1 MRQDHPAERPCLH
14 CGGAHFTWGMA
25 NGVVFMP
32 KSSLNVKL
40 AEVFAPLTT
49 ARRNRMSARR
59 CEGCGNVQF
68 FSGLQFK

>member
-1 MRQDHPAERPCLH
+1 
-14 CGGAHFTWGMA
+14 MA

-40 AEVFAPLTT
+40 VEVFAPLTT